1 MATST
6 SPGGIQEIGA
16 RWRGPSYL
24 SDSRRQQALILV
36 TRQLTRLVKAKA
48 PLVDG
53 LMVCALDSPSLQI
66 RDLLLAIRQNISE
79 GDSLHR
85 AMERRGRFFPKY
97 YIDLVRSG
105 EETGRVY
112 ECLCELEEELI
123 ASGKFY
129 THFVSHFVYVGA
141 VLLFGIAMA
150 WVTWLWTLPQIALIV
165 SEFEVRPPLPL
176 RALIYLREYPWA
188 TNIVLAVSLLIVFAA
203 IFYFYS
209 KGTQG
214 VGGQSAK
221 QVGRLMLKVP
231 GLRSIFIKRNLAH
244 VSAVLFR
251 LLGGGVPLAAAL
263 ETAATSGINPVFQ
276 EIFLRITKR
285 VKEGDSLNVALK
297 GEELIPAAY
306 REMLTLGESS
316 GYLADTLGRLARTYR
331 REALKTS
338 RILVDICAPFV
349 LLAIAIGIGIVYGSV
364 FMCFTQ
370 ISGMHP
376 PMH

>member
-1 MATST
+1 MST
-6 SPGGIQEIGA
+6 PASSSSVKEIGA
-16 RWRGPSYL
+16 RWLGPSYF
-24 SDSRRQQALILV
+24 SDTRRQQALILV

-53 LMVCALDSPSLQI
+53 LLVCALDSPSVQI
-66 RDLLLAIRQNISE
+66 RDLLLAIRQNLSE
-79 GDSLHR
+79 GDPLHR

-97 YIDLVRSG
+97 YVDLVRSG

-112 ECLCELEEELI
+112 DCLCELEEELI

-129 THFVSHFVYVGA
+129 THFASHFIYVGA

-150 WVTWLWTLPQIALIV
+150 WATWLWTIPQITLIV
-165 SEFEVRPPLPL
+165 SEFSVTPPLPL
-176 RALIYLREYPWA
+176 RALIFLRSYPWA
-188 TNIVLAVSLLIVFAA
+188 TNVTLGFSLLAVLAA

-214 VGGQSAK
+214 VAGHSAR
-221 QVGRLMLKVP
+221 QAGRLLLRVP
-231 GLRSIFIKRNLAH
+231 WMSSIFIKRNLAH

-251 LLGGGVPLAAAL
+251 LLGGGVPLDAAL
-263 ETAATSGINPVFQ
+263 ETAAASGVNPIFQDVFAR
-276 EIFLRITKR
+276 LAKR
-285 VKEGDSLNVALK
+285 AKEGDSFTTALK
-297 GEELIPAAY
+297 GEELLPAAY
-306 REMLTLGESS
+306 REMLTLGETS

-338 RILVDICAPFV
+338 RILVDICSPIV

-370 ISGMHP
+370 LSGLHP
-376 PMH
+376 PMQ